1 MSSSS
6 SSLKHNPEKQAKNEY
21 IPHFIA
27 KRPFYVDDNTEG
39 DYLEHQRLQKPAADT
54 LSTQKWYDRGAKT
67 TRATKYRKGACTNC
81 GAMTHITKDCLSRPR
96 KLGARW
102 TGEDIQPD
110 EAIQTLELGWDGKRD
125 RWNGYDARE
134 HQRVVDDHL
143 RMESL
148 RKQSEATTAA
158 ATATAAAAAAAAT
171 DEYDT
176 GDYDASG
183 DKYAEESETPGQ
195 GYDAA
200 NRISTRNLRIRE
212 DTAKYL
218 LNLDLDSAKYDPKT
232 RTMVDR
238 GATSDQAAAL
248 VAEDNFMRSSGD
260 AAEFEKLQRA
270 AWETRERGD
279 KSRMHLQA
287 NPTEAER
294 LKRTQAEAAAA
305 RRADER
311 RRLLARYGGEEHL
324 GSGPAAGA
332 LMEEEERYVEYTP
345 EGQVKGREKVCP
357 RSKYAEDVL
366 AGNHTAVWG
375 SWWRAGRWGYLC
387 CRSHTRNSYCTG
399 EEGIRAAEIAEGMRL
414 GLVEPV
420 APRRRVEELVVRGKE
435 EAEAESATDKGKRKL
450 AQMRDGVTEEDMEL
464 FMKQRRLA
472 EDPMAGFVDVV

>member
-27 KRPFYVDDNTEG
+27 KRPFYVDHNTNTEG

-67 TRATKYRKGACTNC
+67 TRATKYRKGACENC
-81 GAMTHITKDCLSRPR
+81 GAMTHATKACLSRPR

-102 TGEDIQPD
+102 TGKDIQAD

-134 HQRVVDDHL
+134 HQRVVEDHL
-143 RMESL
+143 RMESAL
-148 RKQSEATTAA
+148 RQDST
-158 ATATAAAAAAAAT
+158 TAAAAAAAAT
-171 DEYDT
+171 PDADADT
-176 GDYDASG
+176 D
-183 DKYAEESETPGQ
+183 DKYAEESELPGQ

-260 AAEFEKLQRA
+260 AAEFEKLQRT

-279 KSRMHLQA
+279 KAKMHLQA
-287 NPTEAER
+287 NPTEAEA
-294 LKRTQAEAAAA
+294 LKRRAATEAA
-305 RRADER
+305 ER
-311 RRLLARYGGEEHL
+311 RDRQRKVLLERYGGAEHL
-324 GSGPAAGA
+324 DARP
-332 LMEEEERYVEYTP
+332 LDLVEVEERYVEYTP
-345 EGQVKGREKVCP
+345 DGAVKGAVKAVP
-357 RSKYAEDVL
+357 RSKYKEDVMVN
-366 AGNHTAVWG
+366 NHTAVWG
-375 SWWRAGRWGYLC
+375 SWWAAGRWGYKC
-387 CRSHTRNSYCTG
+387 CRSSVRNSYCTG
-399 EEGIRAAEIAEGMRL
+399 EEGIRAAEVAESMRL
-414 GLVEPV
+414 GLVDPN
-420 APRRRVEELVVRGKE
+420 APRKPQEV
-435 EAEAESATDKGKRKL
+435 EAEAEVREGEEEEERGESITEKGKRKV
-450 AQMRDGVTEEDMEL
+450 AAMRDGVTEEDMEM
-464 FMKQRRLA
+464 FRKQRRLA
-472 EDPMAGFVDVV
+472 EDPMANFVDVV

>member
-1 MSSSS
+1 MYY
-6 SSLKHNPEKQAKNEY
+6 SLLWQLLYEQQAGS
-21 IPHFIA
+21 I
-27 KRPFYVDDNTEG
+27 VDNALPSG
-39 DYLEHQRLQKPAADT
+39 SLEHQRLQKPAADT

-67 TRATKYRKGACTNC
+67 TRATKYRAGACTNC
-81 GAMTHITKDCLSRPR
+81 GAMTHTTKDCLSRPR

-102 TGEDIQPD
+102 TGQDIQPD

-143 RMESL
+143 RMEAL
-148 RKQSEATTAA
+148 RKQSEASTATAA
-158 ATATAAAAAAAAT
+158 AATAAAAAAAAA
-171 DEYDT
+171 
-176 GDYDASG
+176 GDGDDDDND

-200 NRISTRNLRIRE
+200 SRISTRNLRIRE

-260 AAEFEKLQRA
+260 AAEFERLQRA
-270 AWETRERGD
+270 AWETRERGEG
-279 KSRMHLQA
+279 KGGRMHLQA

-294 LKRTQAEAAAA
+294 LERTAKEAAQA
-305 RRADER
+305 RRDAER
-311 RRLLARYGGEEHL
+311 KRLLERYGGGEYL
-324 GSGPAAGA
+324 AARPAPV
-332 LMEEEERYVEYTP
+332 LEEEERYVEYTP
-345 EGQVKGREKVCP
+345 EGQVKGREKVVA
-357 RSKYAEDVL
+357 RSKYREDMLV
-366 AGNHTAVWG
+366 GNHGAVWG
-375 SWWRAGRWGYLC
+375 SWWRAGRWGY
-387 CRSHTRNSYCTG
+387 CTG
-399 EEGIRAAEIAEGMRL
+399 EEGIRAAEVAEGMRL

-420 APRRRVEELVVRGKE
+420 APRRVVQELEVRGEVEEEMEEDREDRGKGRGKGKGKKE
-435 EAEAESATDKGKRKL
+435 EEGESATEKGKRKL
-450 AQMRDGVTEEDMEL
+450 AQMRDGVTEEDMEM